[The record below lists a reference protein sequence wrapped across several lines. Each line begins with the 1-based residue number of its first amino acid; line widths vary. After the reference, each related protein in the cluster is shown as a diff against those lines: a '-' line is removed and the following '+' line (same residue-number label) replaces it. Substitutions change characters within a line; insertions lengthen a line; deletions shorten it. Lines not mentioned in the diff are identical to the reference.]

1 MNVDEVLFKVVSG
14 KHLTRIESAEI
25 FRQIMSGNVSPIK
38 VASFLTALRMSGE
51 TCDIVGGAADAMR
64 EKCLKVKAGGIVADT
79 CGTGGDHTGTFNI
92 STASAIVGSACG
104 VKVAKHGNRAIS
116 SKCGSAD
123 VLEKLG
129 MNIEILP
136 EKAEMMLEKVNF
148 TFLFA
153 PLYHPAMKSVA
164 AVRKE
169 LGFRTIFN
177 ILGPLCNPAGAN
189 VQILGV
195 GNKNLLDIVPDVLSS
210 FNVKMAWIFY
220 GEDGTDEISITGKTI
235 VVEIGTTR
243 KTFTIE
249 PEEFGLKRATLKDLE
264 GGTPEENAEIL
275 RQIVSGKMKGAK
287 RNSVL
292 LNTGALLYLAG
303 IAGNVADGMKMA
315 QEVIDSGYCIGH
327 LEKIISMS
335 KEN

>member
-1 MNVDEVLFKVVSG
+1 
-14 KHLTRIESAEI
+14 
-25 FRQIMSGNVSPIK
+25 
-38 VASFLTALRMSGE
+38 
-51 TCDIVGGAADAMR
+51 
-64 EKCLKVKAGGIVADT
+64 
-79 CGTGGDHTGTFNI
+79 
-92 STASAIVGSACG
+92 
-104 VKVAKHGNRAIS
+104 
-116 SKCGSAD
+116 
-123 VLEKLG
+123 
-129 MNIEILP
+129 
-136 EKAEMMLEKVNF
+136 MLEKVNF

>member
-1 MNVDEVLFKVVSG
+1 MNIDEILTKAVSG
-14 KHLTRIESAEI
+14 QHITRVESAEV
-25 FRQIMSGNVSPIK
+25 FRQIMSGNVSPVK
-38 VASFLTALRMSGE
+38 MASFLTALRVSGE
-51 TCDIVGGAADAMR
+51 TGEVVAGAVEVMR
-64 EKCLKVKAGGIVADT
+64 EKCLKVKSTGIVADT

-104 VKVAKHGNRAIS
+104 VKVAKHGNRAVS
-116 SKCGSAD
+116 SKSGSAD

-129 MNIEILP
+129 MNIEIFP

-153 PLYHPAMKSVA
+153 PLYHPAMKNVA

-177 ILGPLCNPAGAN
+177 ILGPLCNPAGAS

-195 GNKNLLDIVPDVLSS
+195 GNKNLLDIVPDVLSG
-210 FNVKMAWIFY
+210 FNVKRAWIFY
-220 GEDGTDEISITGKTI
+220 GEDGTDEISITGKTTVI
-235 VVEIGTTR
+235 EIGETR
-243 KTFTIE
+243 KKFSIE
-249 PEEFGLKRATLKDLE
+249 PEEFELKKATLKELE
-264 GGTPEENAEIL
+264 GGSPEENAEIL
-275 RQIVSGKMKGAK
+275 RLIISGKMKGAK
-287 RNSVL
+287 RDSVL

-303 IAGNVADGMKMA
+303 VAGSVIDGMKTA
-315 QEVIDSGYCIGH
+315 QEVIDSGYCTGH